1 MTTNLN
7 KEKKDKHIILK
18 AWYKCDNFYRKK
30 ARRGTCSYFT
40 CSCGLD
46 TAAHEKKEN
55 TQDGKKTKTIKTQ
68 YKTKT
73 KKTKTNTILLTG

>member
-7 KEKKDKHIILK
+7 KEKKDQHIILK
-18 AWYKCDNFYRKK
+18 ARYKCDNFYRKK
-30 ARRGTCSYFT
+30 ARQGT

-55 TQDGKKTKTIKTQ
+55 TQDGKKNQ
-68 YKTKT
+68 
-73 KKTKTNTILLTG
+73 NN